1 MSPISWLR
9 RVCSLLRDHKKK
21 GITEWHNLIMCL
33 GVSPRVLRH
42 FGNLCIPHYDR
53 ALCLFSP
60 RLPFSTSL
68 FRFSPASLSFGLSFP
83 ASRVPFPVLS
93 LIPSAPSL
101 VSLSSLAHLCLST
114 PPLRFTPPPL
124 PALVLGQVADQLA
137 YYIRVSE
144 TAIAEETFDATVQ
157 SGAARGNP
165 TPQLSRMTC
174 LRAPLLACLQHILGK
189 GSIKDDNTTNGCR
202 WLAGLTG
209 GYLGGGERDSSEI
222 APNSVIVLEKNLFTL
237 IKRMC
242 AGLLGS
248 AL

>member
-1 MSPISWLR
+1 MCCAILEIFAFPIMIALFVVFRPASPFLPRSFLSR
-9 RVCSLLRDHKKK
+9 RLLF
-21 GITEWHNLIMCL
+21 L
-33 GVSPRVLRH
+33 S
-42 FGNLCIPHYDR
+42 
-53 ALCLFSP
+53 A
-60 RLPFSTSL
+60 
-68 FRFSPASLSFGLSFP
+68 FRFQRLSS
-83 ASRVPFPVLS
+83 PFPVLS

-144 TAIAEETFDATVQ
+144 TAIAEETFDAAVQ
-157 SGAARGNP
+157 SGAARGDP

-242 AGLLGS
+242 TGLLGS

>member
-1 MSPISWLR
+1 MIALFVFFRPASPFLPRSFLSR
-9 RVCSLLRDHKKK
+9 RLLF
-21 GITEWHNLIMCL
+21 L
-33 GVSPRVLRH
+33 S
-42 FGNLCIPHYDR
+42 
-53 ALCLFSP
+53 A
-60 RLPFSTSL
+60 
-68 FRFSPASLSFGLSFP
+68 FRFQRLSS
-83 ASRVPFPVLS
+83 PFPVLS

-101 VSLSSLAHLCLST
+101 YPFSSLAHLCLSA
-114 PPLRFTPPPL
+114 PPLRFTPPLL

-157 SGAARGNP
+157 SGAARADP

>member
-21 GITEWHNLIMCL
+21 GITEWHNLIMHL

-42 FGNLCIPHYDR
+42 FGNLCIPHYDL

-83 ASRVPFPVLS
+83 ASRIPFPVLS

-114 PPLRFTPPPL
+114 PPLRFTPPLL

-144 TAIAEETFDATVQ
+144 TAIAEETFDAAVQ
-157 SGAARGNP
+157 SGAARGDP

>member
-1 MSPISWLR
+1 MCCAILEIFAFPIMIALFVFFRPASPFLPRSFASR
-9 RVCSLLRDHKKK
+9 RLLF
-21 GITEWHNLIMCL
+21 L
-33 GVSPRVLRH
+33 S
-42 FGNLCIPHYDR
+42 
-53 ALCLFSP
+53 A
-60 RLPFSTSL
+60 
-68 FRFSPASLSFGLSFP
+68 FRFQRLSS
-83 ASRVPFPVLS
+83 PFPVLS

-114 PPLRFTPPPL
+114 PPLRFTPPLL

-144 TAIAEETFDATVQ
+144 TAIAEETFDAAVQ
-157 SGAARGNP
+157 SGAARGDP

-242 AGLLGS
+242 TGLLGS

>member
-101 VSLSSLAHLCLST
+101 YPFLPSHTSASLRRRSDSLLLCSRLLYLDRWRTSWPTTSVCQRRRSQRRRLMRPHSLAQRGAT
-114 PPLRFTPPPL
+114 PPR
-124 PALVLGQVADQLA
+124 
-137 YYIRVSE
+137 S
-144 TAIAEETFDATVQ
+144 
-157 SGAARGNP
+157 
-165 TPQLSRMTC
+165 
-174 LRAPLLACLQHILGK
+174 
-189 GSIKDDNTTNGCR
+189 
-202 WLAGLTG
+202 
-209 GYLGGGERDSSEI
+209 
-222 APNSVIVLEKNLFTL
+222 
-237 IKRMC
+237 
-242 AGLLGS
+242 
-248 AL
+248 

>member
-1 MSPISWLR
+1 MCCAILEIFAFPIMIALFVFFRPASPFLPRSFVSR
-9 RVCSLLRDHKKK
+9 RR
-21 GITEWHNLIMCL
+21 
-33 GVSPRVLRH
+33 
-42 FGNLCIPHYDR
+42 
-53 ALCLFSP
+53 LFLSA
-60 RLPFSTSL
+60 
-68 FRFSPASLSFGLSFP
+68 FRFQRLSS
-83 ASRVPFPVLS
+83 PFPVLS

-101 VSLSSLAHLCLST
+101 VSLSSLAHLCLSA

-157 SGAARGNP
+157 SGAARGDP

-189 GSIKDDNTTNGCR
+189 GSIKDDNTTSGCR

-242 AGLLGS
+242 TGLLGS

>member
-1 MSPISWLR
+1 MIALFVFFRPASPFLPRSFVSR
-9 RVCSLLRDHKKK
+9 QLLF
-21 GITEWHNLIMCL
+21 L
-33 GVSPRVLRH
+33 S
-42 FGNLCIPHYDR
+42 
-53 ALCLFSP
+53 A
-60 RLPFSTSL
+60 
-68 FRFSPASLSFGLSFP
+68 FRFQRLAS
-83 ASRVPFPVLS
+83 PFPVLS

-101 VSLSSLAHLCLST
+101 VSLSSLAHLCLSA

-144 TAIAEETFDATVQ
+144 TAIAEETFDAAVQ
-157 SGAARGNP
+157 SGAARADP

-189 GSIKDDNTTNGCR
+189 GSIKDDNTTSGCR
-202 WLAGLTG
+202 WLASLTG

-242 AGLLGS
+242 TGLLGS